1 MLWLAKAA
9 TAAGKGHES
18 AVEQFTQ
25 SVGKAAQQI
34 QSSARDVLPPAAGGL
49 KAAGLDTVDF
59 ALALAILA
67 AAVALYVL
75 VLWVLR
81 RLLGG
86 FVRRRQSELL
96 THTYV
101 ALRRL
106 LGYSILL
113 SGLFLGLSM
122 LTLPTHPVD
131 WHTVA
136 WRGFSSLVL
145 IAVAAL
151 TYSVLDLLLCMTG
164 RTGGGLLDRHLA
176 PLLRDL
182 IKVALIIAVLVLI
195 VQNWGYSP
203 AALLAGVGLGGLAI
217 AFAAQDTVANV
228 FGSLVIFTDRPY
240 RAGDWVQ
247 IGDVEGVVEEIG
259 IRSTR
264 IRKFDK
270 SVASIPNRTVS
281 GENVHNYSA
290 MPKRRIKFTLRLD
303 PQATPDKLTAA
314 LEAVRELVQ
323 GDERIEQG
331 TWVVNLTAVQPAG
344 ADILVYCFTTVVVW
358 QDYLGVQEELL
369 LGVMRRL
376 AELEV
381 ALAPP
386 CLAAPP

>member
-1 MLWLAKAA
+1 MLWLAKAGSV
-9 TAAGKGHES
+9 AAGGRES

-34 QSSARDVLPPAAGGL
+34 QSTARDVLPPAAEGL
-49 KAAGLDTVDF
+49 KGAGLHAVDF
-59 ALALAILA
+59 AIALAILA
-67 AAVALYVL
+67 AAVALYAL
-75 VLWVLR
+75 VLWMLS
-81 RLLGG
+81 RLFGG
-86 FVRRRQSELL
+86 AVRRRQSELL
-96 THTYV
+96 THAYI

-113 SGLFLGLSM
+113 SGLFLALSM

-151 TYSVLDLLLCMTG
+151 LYSVLDLLLCMTG

-203 AALLAGVGLGGLAI
+203 TALLAGVGLGGLAI

-240 RAGDWVQ
+240 RSGDWVQ

-303 PQATPDKLTAA
+303 PTATPEKLTAA

-323 GDERIEQG
+323 GDARIEQG

-344 ADILVYCFTTVVVW
+344 ADVLVYCFTTVVEW
-358 QDYLGVQEELL
+358 QDYLRVQEELL

-376 AELEV
+376 ADLQV
-381 ALAPP
+381 PLAPP
-386 CLAAPP
+386 YLAAPP